1 MTRSIPRSNAIPAR
15 LGVTVLLA
23 LTASL
28 PACAQPRPDESGA
41 QAAETSAQPDEARIR
56 AMLAKWPADAQT
68 AAADMMTKYG
78 PPQEVTASLLIWR
91 NNGPWKY
98 TMISNYETQ
107 HDFPVPHHD
116 VMEQGIDY
124 SVSPDK
130 VDDLAMY
137 DGSVTIDRSQGQIA
151 ARCDKEGAN
160 FLALNLANDVATGSK
175 TVAGARDYYAKA
187 IDGFM
192 KTGRMDPYM
201 QRLTFAPKANSGFRD
216 RPAPMAK

>member
-1 MTRSIPRSNAIPAR
+1 VASALPSSNAIRTRFGA
-15 LGVTVLLA
+15 TVLLA
-23 LTASL
+23 VLASL
-28 PACAQPRPDESGA
+28 SACAQAGTDDADAP
-41 QAAETSAQPDEARIR
+41 AAETSAQPDQAQMS

-78 PPQEVTASLLIWR
+78 PPQEVTESLLIWR

-98 TMISNYETQ
+98 TMISNVATQ
-107 HDFPVPHHD
+107 HDFPGPHKD

-124 SVSPDK
+124 AVAPDK

-137 DGSVTIDRSQGQIA
+137 DGSVTVDRTQGQIA

-187 IDGFM
+187 IDGFK

-201 QRLTFAPKANSGFRD
+201 ERLTFAPKANSGFKD
-216 RPAPMAK
+216 MPAPMAK